1 VQQEQMKLYQ
11 QFGVN
16 PLLGCIPVLLQLPV
30 LLAMFNFFPNAIE
43 LRQKVFLWADD
54 LSSYDSV
61 LNLPF
66 TIPFYGDHV
75 SLFTILMTLSTIA
88 YTYYNNQLQAAT
100 VDKTMQTVSYLMPV
114 IFMFVL
120 NSFSSGLTYYYFVS
134 NIITIAQ
141 QLGIRRFVDE
151 GKIRVQLE
159 ENHRKNS
166 DPNKKKTSF
175 QQKLEQALRTQEEA
189 KAAKTSEKNKKK

>member
-1 VQQEQMKLYQ
+1 
-11 QFGVN
+11 
-16 PLLGCIPVLLQLPV
+16 
-30 LLAMFNFFPNAIE
+30 
-43 LRQKVFLWADD
+43 
-54 LSSYDSV
+54 
-61 LNLPF
+61 
-66 TIPFYGDHV
+66 
-75 SLFTILMTLSTIA
+75 LFTILMTLSTIA